1 MGLLVAR
8 DSASMKRIMDPTIDF
23 KAVTPGG
30 FWESTDADVVVDDI
44 VVGAW
49 FPPDRA
55 ILGLDVFETEEVAG
69 LERIRYR
76 LEVASHNG
84 RFTVEQQGYVEGA
97 ERISAMRLV
106 CSGYR
111 RS

>member
-1 MGLLVAR
+1 
-8 DSASMKRIMDPTIDF
+8 MDRSIDF
-23 KAVTPGG
+23 KAVTPGRT
-30 FWESTDADVVVDDI
+30 WESTDADVVVDDI
-44 VVGAW
+44 IVGTW
-49 FPPDRA
+49 FPPNRA
-55 ILGLDVFETEEVAG
+55 ILGLDIFETERVAG

-76 LEVASHNG
+76 LEVVSPDG
-84 RFTVEQQGYVEGA
+84 RFAVEQQGYIEGT